1 MLEDHAK
8 NFATN
13 CHQSTNHFYD
23 GLPYEFHLNMVVET
37 AKKFIHLVPE
47 KQREVVLSACWAHD
61 TIEDTRVTYND
72 VKSVLGEDVAEI
84 VYALTNEKG
93 RNRKERANEK
103 YYVGIRETPYAAFVK
118 ICDRIANA
126 EYSKNEQSSMLG
138 KYRKEFEDFEYWL
151 YTDMYHEMFDHLYSV
166 LNDGTYKHNQPLK

>member
-1 MLEDHAK
+1 MLEENAK
-8 NFATN
+8 HFAVN
-13 CHQSTNHFYD
+13 HHQATNHFYD

-37 AKKFIHLVPE
+37 AKKFIHFIPE
-47 KQREVVLSACWAHD
+47 RQRDVVLAACWAHD

-72 VKSVLGEDVAEI
+72 VKSALGEEVAEI

-103 YYVGIRETPYAAFVK
+103 YYTGIRETPYAGFVK

-126 EYSKNEQSSMLG
+126 QYSKDQQSDMLK
-138 KYRKEFEDFEYWL
+138 KYQKEFEDFEHWL
-151 YTDMYHEMFDHLYSV
+151 YNDLYHDMFDYLYSV
-166 LNDGTYKHNQPLK
+166 LNDGVYKH

>member
-1 MLEDHAK
+1 MLQETAK
-8 NFATN
+8 NFAIN

-23 GLPYEFHLNMVVET
+23 DFPYEFHLNMVVET
-37 AKKFIHLVPE
+37 AKKFIHLIPE
-47 KQREVVLSACWAHD
+47 KNRELVLAACWTHD

-72 VKSVLGEDVAEI
+72 VKNAVGEEVAEI

-103 YYVGIRETPYAAFVK
+103 YYLGIRETPFASFVK

-126 EYSKNEQSSMLG
+126 EYSRTRESDMFNAYK
-138 KYRKEFEDFEYWL
+138 KEFANFEHLL
-151 YTDMYHEMFDHLYSV
+151 YEEKYHEMFDYLYFV
-166 LNDGTYKHNQPLK
+166 LYEGSYNH